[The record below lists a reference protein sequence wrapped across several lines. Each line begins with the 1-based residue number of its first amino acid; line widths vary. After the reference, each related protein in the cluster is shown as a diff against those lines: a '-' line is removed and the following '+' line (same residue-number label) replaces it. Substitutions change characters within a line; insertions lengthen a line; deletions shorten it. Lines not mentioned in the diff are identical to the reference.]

1 MAFGQRKSDR
11 VHFQHDHSVN
21 LMAVDGTW
29 RRGCVLKDISATG
42 ARLEVEGSTEVLKA
56 REILHGAVVNW
67 ACVSS
72 VRAALGEWLSGWR
85 RVRCLNKTETK
96 VVNAASPNG
105 MKLICK
111 RRVPCLDSQVS
122 NFGRRRK
129 LCFETVVD
137 MFFTLPMEHRIPH
150 AKSALSRSLCVKL
163 CFG

>member
-56 REILHGAVVNW
+56 REILHGAVVNR

-72 VRAALGEWLSGWR
+72 VRVALGEWLSG
-85 RVRCLNKTETK
+85 
-96 VVNAASPNG
+96 
-105 MKLICK
+105 
-111 RRVPCLDSQVS
+111 
-122 NFGRRRK
+122 RRRDS
-129 LCFETVVD
+129 LSLQNGNQSRERGFSQRHEVD
-137 MFFTLPMEHRIPH
+137 LQ
-150 AKSALSRSLCVKL
+150 AARSVS
-163 CFG
+163 